1 MEIAGHFW
9 QLLTQTK
16 TFRLR
21 NHFKATCPHS
31 GLDLWSGITSNIQE
45 SSRNIF
51 VLKFSKIDF

>member
-21 NHFKATCPHS
+21 NHFMATCPPR
-31 GLDLWSGITSNIQE
+31 GQDLHSGITSNIQ
-45 SSRNIF
+45 
-51 VLKFSKIDF
+51 

>member
-21 NHFKATCPHS
+21 NHFMATCPHS
-31 GLDLWSGITSNIQE
+31 GLDLLSAIISNVQQFISNI
-45 SSRNIF
+45 SF
-51 VLKFSKIDF
+51 LKL